1 MILTL
6 KIGGTKM
13 KVVNIL
19 LTTLLL
25 STPLTYTQY
34 KYKRQP
40 KRRYE
45 RTHVQDRRRQ
55 QQEDVTCCTPTN
67 VKNVIKISASLT
79 KLAVTVLTKLIPII
93 IR

>member
-19 LTTLLL
+19 LATLLL
-25 STPLTYTQY
+25 SSPLTYTQY

-40 KRRYE
+40 KKRYQ
-45 RTHVQDRRRQ
+45 RMHIQNRRRQ
-55 QQEDVTCCTPTN
+55 QQEEATCCTPTN

-79 KLAVTVLTKLIPII
+79 KLAVTVLYKLIPII

>member
-19 LTTLLL
+19 LTALLL
-25 STPLTYTQY
+25 SSPLSYTQY
-34 KYKRQP
+34 KYKRQ
-40 KRRYE
+40 YE
-45 RTHVQDRRRQ
+45 KHYKQMHIKNRRRQ
-55 QQEDVTCCTPTN
+55 QQEDATCCTPTN
-67 VKNVIKISASLT
+67 IKNTIKISTSLT
-79 KLAVTVLTKLIPII
+79 KLAIIILTRFIPII